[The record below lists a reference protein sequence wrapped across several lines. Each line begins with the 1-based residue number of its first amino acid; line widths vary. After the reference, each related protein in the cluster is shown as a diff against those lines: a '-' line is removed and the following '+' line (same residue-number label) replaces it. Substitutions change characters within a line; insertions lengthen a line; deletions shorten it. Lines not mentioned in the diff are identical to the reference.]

1 MDKIVYSNLLNLQ
14 QLINA
19 LSPIFQR
26 INKKYL
32 FFFPSNKLRIDLNII
47 CLPGSTLRMK
57 LLAASF

>member
-32 FFFPSNKLRIDLNII
+32 LFFPAINY
-47 CLPGSTLRMK
+47 G
-57 LLAASF
+57 